1 MAGEVIRVGL
11 DVGSTT
17 LKVVSVDSAGH
28 VLDTFYTRHNADVSG
43 TLERVFS
50 ELARN
55 RQGERVQLAVTGSA
69 GMGIAERCGL
79 QFVQEVIAACRVA
92 ETHYPEAASLVDIGG
107 EDAKMIF
114 FEEGR
119 PPDIRMNGSCAG
131 GTGAFIDQMAVLLGV
146 EVERLG
152 ELAEQATKKHPIASR
167 CGVFSKTDIQNL
179 LARGAKREDI
189 AASIF
194 HAVSV
199 QVLTT
204 LSRGY
209 TLRPKVILCGGP
221 FAHIIPLRKAF
232 QEASELLPEDF
243 IIPECVQ
250 AIPAWGTA
258 LHVKPEGKSYT
269 FDELLQLF
277 KDQNRVSVGV
287 RPRGLTPLFR
297 DEEEYN
303 RWIDS
308 KSQYRLPAA
317 PLSSAAE
324 GACFLGIDSGSTTT
338 KVIVLNAQKQIV
350 FRAYRKNS
358 GDPLGAV
365 AASLHELVTLAEKEG
380 VTLQIGGSCVTGYG
394 EDLVRKAFGL
404 NLGVVETI
412 AHYVGAA
419 YFDPEVSFI
428 LDIGG
433 QDMKAAFIDQGT
445 IARLEINEACSSGC
459 GSFIETFARSLGQE
473 VSDFATEACKSLA
486 PCDLGTRC
494 TVFMNSR
501 VKQSLREGASH
512 GDISAGL
519 GYAVVRNCLNK
530 VLKIKDFNVLGNHV
544 MVQGGT
550 LRNPS
555 VSRAFELET
564 GRKVIITD
572 APELMGAFG
581 AALHAAQEATLKH
594 FPQRELHDVAHVAE
608 HTTKLGG
615 CKGCYNRCEVTT
627 FQFEN
632 GEIYF
637 AGNKCEKVFSNQGEA
652 HKQGENTS
660 EWKYKRLF
668 DYGKAPEQKAPDQSS
683 KAQSGKDQKPASL
696 VIGIPRILG
705 MYEHFPF
712 WYTLF
717 TACGMEVKVS
727 AESTIRVSEKG
738 AHTVM
743 SDNVCFPAKIAHGHV
758 LDLVKRGVDRV
769 FVPFVVY
776 EAKEVTG
783 VSNSFNCPVVSGY
796 SEVLRSALS
805 GHLPEGVE
813 IDAPSISFKDEG
825 LLKKQCWE
833 YLKQVARG
841 RFDLSKT
848 RFDKAFAAA
857 TTEQEQF
864 FTELIAKNRAVSDKA
879 QAEGRTLVMLAGR
892 PYHAD
897 PLIQHK
903 ISQIITE
910 FGVDVVTEDLARR
923 DALDPKAS
931 VSVHQWG
938 FTNRI
943 VAAAHWTAAA
953 PQNVHYVQ
961 ITSFGCG
968 PDAYV
973 VDEATEILRHAGKT
987 ATVLKVD
994 DVSNVGSLRLRIRSL
1009 IESLKLREEGAATQ
1023 EEATKPVKHAVF
1035 EEKDRHRTILM
1046 PWFGDPYSPYLP
1058 TLFELAGYKAVNLPP
1073 SSESTAVY
1081 GLRYSNNE
1089 ICYPATLVVGDFM
1102 QAIARGQYKREEVA
1116 FGITQTGGQCRATN
1130 YISLVKK
1137 ALQQV
1142 GLDDVPVIAVSTG
1155 AGEFNEQPGF
1165 KIPWKKLAL
1174 PLVRA
1179 LVYADIMSTLFQASR
1194 VRERKEGI
1202 AQALFDKYTKLGV
1215 MALKRGETKRMYEF
1229 LDRAAAEFNQ
1239 AITPKDMPRVGVV
1252 GEIFVKYNRYA
1263 NRGVV
1268 DWLASQGIEPV
1279 VPALC
1284 EFFLEGLASA
1294 PVRVKDKIEK
1304 SSFGVSILPIIENIL
1319 FRVIRK
1325 MEKHVKSFPFYR
1337 PIGMPSHEAEMA
1349 SSVINLNAQFGEGW
1363 LIPAS
1368 FVRFAK
1374 EGINSVVC
1382 LQPFGCIANH
1392 IVAKGIERKVRE
1404 LYPNLS
1410 LLFLDLDSGVSE
1422 VNFFNRLHFLKENA
1436 KAQILSQ
1443 FTVAKPV
1450 GVV

>member
-1 MAGEVIRVGL
+1 MEHEIVRVGL

-17 LKVVSVDSAGH
+17 LKVVSVDATGS

-43 TLERVFS
+43 TLERVFG
-50 ELARN
+50 ELAKTRGN
-55 RQGERVQLAVTGSA
+55 ERIQLAVTGSA
-69 GMGIAERCGL
+69 GMGIAERCHL

-92 ETHYPEAASLVDIGG
+92 ETRYPEAASLVDIGG

-114 FEEGR
+114 FEANR

-146 EVERLG
+146 EVEKLG
-152 ELAEQATKKHPIASR
+152 ELALQATKKHPIASR

-179 LARGAKREDI
+179 LARGARREDI

-221 FAHIIPLRKAF
+221 FAHIEPLRTAF
-232 QEASELLPEDF
+232 MEATGLQPEDF

-258 LHVKPEGKSYT
+258 LHINPENQAYT

-277 KDQNRVSVGV
+277 RDQNRVSASV

-297 DEEEYN
+297 DEEEYK
-303 RWIDS
+303 RWLES

-317 PLSSAAE
+317 SLASAKD
-324 GACFLGIDSGSTTT
+324 GDCYLGIDSGSTTT
-338 KVIVLNAQKQIV
+338 KVIVLNSQKQII

-365 AASLHELVTLAEKEG
+365 AASLHELVEQAQREG
-380 VTLQIGGSCVTGYG
+380 VSIHIGGSCVTGYG

-412 AHYVGAA
+412 AHYVGASF
-419 YFDPEVSFI
+419 FDPDVSFI

-433 QDMKAAFIDQGT
+433 QDMKAAFIDHGT

-473 VSDFATEACKSLA
+473 VSNFAAEACKSQS

-581 AALHAAQEATLKH
+581 AALHAQQEAQHKV
-594 FPQRELHDVAHVAE
+594 FPQRDLIEVAKVAS

-615 CKGCYNRCEVTT
+615 CKGCYNHCEVTT
-627 FQFEN
+627 FEFDN

-652 HKQGENTS
+652 HKQGVNVS
-660 EWKYKRLF
+660 EWKYKRVF
-668 DYGKAPEQKAPDQSS
+668 DYKSPQHPATEANKKAPI
-683 KAQSGKDQKPASL
+683 
-696 VIGIPRILG
+696 IGIPRILG

-712 WYTLF
+712 WFTLF
-717 TACGMEVKVS
+717 TKCGFEVKVS
-727 AESTIRVSEKG
+727 GESTIRLSEKG

-758 LDLVKRGVDRV
+758 LDLIKRGVDRV

-796 SEVLRSALS
+796 SEVLRSALI
-805 GHLPEGVE
+805 GHLPDNLE
-813 IDAPSISFKDEG
+813 IDAPSISFKDDK
-825 LLKKQCWE
+825 LLKKQCWD
-833 YLKQVARG
+833 YLQSFTKEVFPISKKSFDVA
-841 RFDLSKT
+841 FS
-848 RFDKAFAAA
+848 AALE
-857 TTEQEQF
+857 EQEQF
-864 FTELIAKNRAVSDKA
+864 FTDLIQRNEKVATEAEK
-879 QAEGRTLVMLAGR
+879 EGRTLVMLAGR
-892 PYHAD
+892 PYHTD

-903 ISQIITE
+903 VSQIITE
-910 FGVDVVTEDLARR
+910 FGVDVVTEDIARR
-923 DALDPKAS
+923 DELDPKGS

-943 VAAAHWTAAA
+943 IAAAHWAAKA
-953 PQNVHYVQ
+953 GRNVHYVQ

-973 VDEATEILRHAGKT
+973 VDESTEILRTTGKT

-1009 IESLKLREEGAATQ
+1009 IESLKLREGVDN
-1023 EEATKPVKHAVF
+1023 EADKTPHVAHCVF
-1035 EEKDRHRTILM
+1035 EDKDRNRTILM

-1058 TLFELAGYKAVNLPP
+1058 ILFELAGYKAVNLPP
-1073 SSESTAVY
+1073 SSESTAIY

-1102 QAIARGQYKREEVA
+1102 QAIATGKYKREEVA

-1130 YISLVKK
+1130 YIALVKK

-1142 GLDDVPVIAVSTG
+1142 GLDDVPVISVSVG
-1155 AGEFNEQPGF
+1155 SGEFNEQPGF
-1165 KIPWKKLAL
+1165 KIPWKKLML
-1174 PLVRA
+1174 PVVRA
-1179 LVYADIMSTLFQASR
+1179 LVYADILSTLFQASR
-1194 VRERKEGI
+1194 VRERREGL
-1202 AQALFDKYTKLGV
+1202 AQQLFDKYTKLG
-1215 MALKRGETKRMYEF
+1215 MKLLKNNETKQMYGL
-1229 LDRAAAEFNQ
+1229 LDQAAEEFNQ
-1239 AITPKDMPRVGVV
+1239 AITPKVMPRVGIV
-1252 GEIFVKYNRYA
+1252 GEIFVKYNSYA

-1294 PVRVKDKIEK
+1294 RVRVKDKIEN
-1304 SSFGVSILPIIENIL
+1304 SSLIVSLLPVIERLL
-1319 FRVIRK
+1319 FRIIRK
-1325 MEKHVKSFPFYR
+1325 MESRVKSFPFYR
-1337 PIGMPSHEAEMA
+1337 HIGMPSHEAQMA

-1392 IVAKGIERKVRE
+1392 IVAKGIEKKVRDI
-1404 LYPNLS
+1404 YPNLS

-1436 KAQILSQ
+1436 KAMVMPSAL
-1443 FTVAKPV
+1443 V
-1450 GVV
+1450 GVAQG